1 MELDYK
7 QLGFKCGIEIHQELS
22 GHKLFCDC
30 PTELR
35 QDKPHYTIK
44 RNLRAVAGESGKI
57 DIAAAEEMSKEKDF
71 YYQGYY
77 DTNCLVE
84 LDEMPPHKI
93 NSDALAV
100 ILQICKML
108 KSRIV
113 NGVQVMRKTVVDG
126 SNTSGFQRT
135 ALVGT
140 DGILELKESKLGIPT
155 IILEEEACKNISEEK
170 DKVIWGLDRL
180 GIPLI
185 EIGTTPDI
193 LNPEQAKETA
203 EKLGM
208 LLRSTGKAKRGIGTI
223 RQDVNVSIKE
233 GNRVEVKGFQDLKS
247 MPKLIENE
255 VIRQINLVKI
265 GKELR
270 KRRVK
275 EIREIKIS
283 DVTNLVKHC
292 DSKIIKQAV
301 KSNKKVLGIKL
312 PGFRNL
318 IGQEIQKGRRLG
330 TELSDRAK
338 IISGVG
344 GIFHSDELP
353 AYGITSREVEILLKD
368 LSCDSED
375 AFVLVADKSKR
386 AEKALH
392 SVVKRANQAIKGVP
406 MEVRKANNDNTT
418 SYERPMPGASR
429 MYPETDIPTLKIS
442 AEEIKAIKIPELI
455 EDKIP
460 KYEEMGL
467 SKDLAVLTAKS
478 PKALLFEK
486 FSSKYKEIKSA
497 FIAEVIMTM
506 DKTIKRQFGIEIKP
520 SEEDYDDIFS
530 GLNKGKIAKENVMEI
545 LKENKPVKQII
556 NKYMMIGDEDLENE
570 IKKIVEEKKGLAFN
584 ALIGE
589 VMKKLRGKA
598 SGKKVSELIK
608 KYHNQ
613 NTQ

>member
-7 QLGFKCGIEIHQELS
+7 QLGFKCGIECHQELE
-22 GHKLFCDC
+22 GRKLFCNC

-35 QDKPHYTIK
+35 QEKPHYTIK

-57 DIAAAEEMSKEKDF
+57 DIAAAEEMAKGKDF

-84 LDEMPPHKI
+84 LDEMPPHKM
-93 NSDALAV
+93 NSEALKV
-100 ILQICKML
+100 TLQVCKML

-113 NGVQVMRKTVVDG
+113 EGVQVMRKTVVDG

-140 DGILELKESKLGIPT
+140 EGVLDLGENKLGIPT
-155 IILEEEACKNISEEK
+155 IILEEEACKNVSEEK

-193 LNPEQAKETA
+193 LNPEQAKEAA

-233 GNRVEVKGFQDLKS
+233 GNRTEIKGFQDIKK

-255 VIRQINLVKI
+255 VIRQINLVEI

-275 EIREIKIS
+275 EQRAPEIS
-283 DVTNLVKHC
+283 DVTNLVKNSG
-292 DSKIIKQAV
+292 SKVIKRAV
-301 KSNKKVLGIKL
+301 ESRNKVLGVK
-312 PGFRNL
+312 L
-318 IGQEIQKGRRLG
+318 IGFKGLIGKEIQPGRRLG
-330 TELSDRAK
+330 TEFSDRAK
-338 IISGVG
+338 IIAGVG

-353 AYGITSREVEILLKD
+353 DYGITSREVELLFKD
-368 LSCDSED
+368 LRCDAED
-375 AFVLVADKSKR
+375 AFVIVADKKKR
-386 AEKALH
+386 AEKALYA
-392 SVVKRANQAIKGVP
+392 VVERANQAINGVP
-406 MEVRKANNDNTT
+406 KEVRKANTDNTT
-418 SYERPMPGASR
+418 SYERPMPGAAR
-429 MYPETDIPTLKIS
+429 MYPETDIPTLRITS
-442 AEEIKAIKIPELI
+442 EEIDAIKIPELI
-455 EDKIP
+455 TDKIP
-460 KYEEMGL
+460 KYEEIGL

-478 PKALLFEK
+478 PKSGLFEK
-486 FSSKYKEIKSA
+486 FVTKYNKIKAS
-497 FIAEVIMTM
+497 FVAEVIMTM
-506 DKTIKRQFGIEIKP
+506 DKTIKRQFKVEINP
-520 SEEDYDDIFS
+520 SEEDYDTIFIS
-530 GLNKGKIAKENVMEI
+530 LSEGKIAKENVMEI

-556 NKYMMIGDEDLENE
+556 SKYSMISDSELESE
-570 IKKIVEEKKGLAFN
+570 IKKIVSGKKGLAFN

-598 SGKKVSELIK
+598 SGKKISEMLRKIVG
-608 KYHNQ
+608 
-613 NTQ
+613 